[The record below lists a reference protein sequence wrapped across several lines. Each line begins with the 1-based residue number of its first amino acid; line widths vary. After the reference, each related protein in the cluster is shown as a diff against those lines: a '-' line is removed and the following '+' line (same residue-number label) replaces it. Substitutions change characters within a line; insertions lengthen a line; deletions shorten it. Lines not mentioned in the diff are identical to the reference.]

1 MSPVTSPDDLVIDE
15 PLSSSP
21 GSRSGNGGRYNRLTG
36 IRKAAILLIYLGEKV
51 SAEIFKSLHDEEVKM
66 LGQEISNLGWVD
78 EEVTEAVLK
87 EGYQEIHSGNV
98 KLRGELDYVRKVIE
112 TAFEPPVSQEIL
124 RYLTGKNISATES
137 LKAIKYA
144 DPNDLHELIKY
155 EHPQTIAVVL
165 SHMDPVPAAEVI
177 RNLPEELRADIMVRL
192 AQLDQVSK
200 PVRNKIMEAIAAKL
214 RQGGQFDQSVAGGVR
229 KVAEIFNR
237 LDRKQSRD
245 TLEQIEIS
253 DPNLALSIRNLM
265 FVFDDILLLSDAD
278 MRKII
283 QRVDKKSLVTALK
296 GTPEEL
302 REHFYRN
309 MSQRAVEMLKED
321 MEALGPI
328 KMREVESARQQVV
341 GVIREMDVAGEIDIG
356 GSGGDQ
362 YVV

>member
-1 MSPVTSPDDLVIDE
+1 MATAPALDELVMDE
-15 PLSSSP
+15 PSAP
-21 GSRSGNGGRYNRLTG
+21 PVSRTSNARAHRLTG
-36 IRKAAILLIYLGEKV
+36 IRKAAILLVYLGEKV
-51 SAEIFKSLHDEEVKM
+51 SAEIFRSLHDDEVKV

-78 EEVTEAVLK
+78 DEITEQVLK
-87 EGYQEIHSGNV
+87 EGHHEIQAGTF

-112 TAFEPPVSQEIL
+112 SAFEPPVSQEIL
-124 RYLTGKNISATES
+124 RYLTGKTISTTES

-144 DPNDLHELIKY
+144 DPGELHELIKY

-165 SHMDPVPAAEVI
+165 SHMEPEAAAEIV
-177 RNLPEELRADIMVRL
+177 RQLPEELRADIMVRL

-200 PVRNKIMEAIAAKL
+200 PVRNKVMELIAAKL
-214 RQGGQFDQSVAGGVR
+214 RQGGQYDQSVQGGVR

-237 LDRKQSRD
+237 LDRKLSRD
-245 TLEQIEIS
+245 TLEYIEGA

-265 FVFDDILLLSDAD
+265 FVFDDILLLGDSDL
-278 MRKII
+278 RKII
-283 QRVDKKSLVTALK
+283 QRVDKRSLVTALK

-309 MSQRAVEMLKED
+309 MSQRAVEMIKED
-321 MEALGPI
+321 MEALGPV
-328 KMREVESARQQVV
+328 KVREVESARQQVV
-341 GVIREMDVAGEIDIG
+341 AVIREMDAAGEIDIG

>member
-1 MSPVTSPDDLVIDE
+1 METAVASNELIMDDVAL
-15 PLSSSP
+15 PSSP
-21 GSRSGNGGRYNRLTG
+21 RTSVQKGHRLTG
-36 IRKAAILLIYLGEKV
+36 VRKAAILLVYLGEKV
-51 SAEIFKSLHDEEVKM
+51 SAEIFKNLHDDEVKI

-78 EEVTEAVLK
+78 EEVTEQVLR
-87 EGYQEIHSGNV
+87 EGHQEIQTGSF

-112 TAFEPPVSQEIL
+112 SAFEPPVSQEIL
-124 RYLTGKNISATES
+124 RYLTGKTISTTES

-144 DPNDLHELIKY
+144 DPQELHELIKY

-165 SHMDPVPAAEVI
+165 SHMDPEAAAEVI
-177 RNLPEELRADIMVRL
+177 RLQPDEQRADIMIRL

-200 PVRNKIMEAIAAKL
+200 PVRNKVMELIASKL
-214 RQGGQFDQSVAGGVR
+214 RQGGQYDQSVQGGVR

-237 LDRKQSRD
+237 LDRKLSRD
-245 TLEQIEIS
+245 TLEYIEGT

-265 FVFDDILLLSDAD
+265 FVFDDILLLTDAD

-328 KMREVESARQQVV
+328 RMREVESARQQVV
-341 GVIREMDVAGEIDIG
+341 AVIREMEAAGEIDIG